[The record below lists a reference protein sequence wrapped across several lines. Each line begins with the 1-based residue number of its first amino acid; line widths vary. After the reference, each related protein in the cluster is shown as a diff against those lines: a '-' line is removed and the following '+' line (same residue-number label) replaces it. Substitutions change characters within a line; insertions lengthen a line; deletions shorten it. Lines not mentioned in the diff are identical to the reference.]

1 MSDGIGLSDC
11 QFGDLRAF
19 FYFAHFSF
27 IYYIY
32 FAHVINNKYTET
44 TQLLFKLVFT
54 NVYTDYIIILS
65 KGCTRKERIMKI
77 YTANRETG
85 SFIEEAETIDMARAM
100 IRFYEDEDKRN
111 DVFEPNFYDVV
122 NQNHESLL

>member
-1 MSDGIGLSDC
+1 MSDGIRLSDC

-32 FAHVINNKYTET
+32 IAHSINNEYTGIA
-44 TQLLFKLVFT
+44 QFLFKFVFT
-54 NVYTDYIIILS
+54 NVIIISS
-65 KGCTRKERIMKI
+65 KGDTRKERIMKI
-77 YTANRETG
+77 YTANRDTG
-85 SFIEEAETIDMARAM
+85 SFIEEAESVDMAKAM
-100 IRFYEDEDKRN
+100 IRFYENEDKRN
-111 DVFEPNFYDVV
+111 DVFEPNYYDVV

>member
-1 MSDGIGLSDC
+1 MFILV
-11 QFGDLRAF
+11 A
-19 FYFAHFSF
+19 F

>member
-1 MSDGIGLSDC
+1 MSDGTGLSDC

-32 FAHVINNKYTET
+32 FAHVINNKHTET

-54 NVYTDYIIILS
+54 NVYTDYIIISS
-65 KGCTRKERIMKI
+65 KGCT
-77 YTANRETG
+77 
-85 SFIEEAETIDMARAM
+85 
-100 IRFYEDEDKRN
+100 
-111 DVFEPNFYDVV
+111 
-122 NQNHESLL
+122 